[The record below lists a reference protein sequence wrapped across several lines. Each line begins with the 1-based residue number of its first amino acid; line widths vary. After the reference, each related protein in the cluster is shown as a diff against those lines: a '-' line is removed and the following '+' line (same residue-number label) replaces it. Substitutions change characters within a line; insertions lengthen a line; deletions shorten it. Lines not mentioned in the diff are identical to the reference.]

1 MKYAKIS
8 LLIAFSIIFMCSY
21 VNISEG
27 NRKLISDPYNVSP
40 LMCSYVNDL
49 IVNGCDILNPYRISI
64 AAKIPAANSIHPI
77 KISLF
82 IWLLSIMGHPCAR
95 AYLHICKRGSE
106 T

>member
-49 IVNGCDILNPYRISI
+49 IVNGCDTIE
-64 AAKIPAANSIHPI
+64 
-77 KISLF
+77 SLQN
-82 IWLLSIMGHPCAR
+82 INC
-95 AYLHICKRGSE
+95 CKDPGCKFHTSY
-106 T
+106 